1 MRRGGGG
8 GGGSKGGVGEA
19 FQLTER
25 LLLWTVREGILNI
38 WFAGRGRRRRTS
50 SEFIYRCLVDNCLE
64 FFQVSACV
72 NLVLVGNIVNLDKK
86 GSRQVQTVPQ

>member
-25 LLLWTVREGILNI
+25 LLLWTGREGILNI
-38 WFAGRGRRRRTS
+38 WLAGRWGGRVNFSGDVLPRNLFTVVSLIIVWS
-50 SEFIYRCLVDNCLE
+50 SSKSLLV
-64 FFQVSACV
+64 
-72 NLVLVGNIVNLDKK
+72 
-86 GSRQVQTVPQ
+86 